1 MIRLSGSIL
10 VALLLACAPSSRA
23 QSGAVN
29 SAADGDLPPPGY
41 GTLSQNDVSFRLV
54 VDDVEMR
61 FLPLDERLLRLLARD
76 AYASFHQL
84 VSSNQMKIDSLSA
97 ASGVGSPGLVL
108 ITFFGLRRDARFD
121 PQDVAVLIRNRL
133 FRPLG
138 IVPLT
143 ASFSSR
149 QLDARAQASAIYLF
163 EERIPVFEPFTV
175 SYGAATSEAWQNLLQ
190 RLQREQARVAGR
202 ARRDPKDSVGGP

>member
-1 MIRLSGSIL
+1 MIRLSGSVV

-23 QSGAVN
+23 QSGAAN
-29 SAADGDLPPPGY
+29 PGADGDLPPAGY
-41 GTLSQNDVSFRLV
+41 GTLSQDDVSLRLL

-61 FLPLDERLLRLLARD
+61 FLPLDERLLRLLAVD
-76 AYASFHQL
+76 AYTSLHRL
-84 VSSNQMKIDSLSA
+84 VTSNQPTIDSLSA

-121 PQDVAVLIRNRL
+121 PQDVAVIIRNRL

-138 IVPLT
+138 IVPFT

-149 QLDARAQASAIYLF
+149 QLDVRGQATAIYLF
-163 EERIPVFEPFTV
+163 EARIPVFEPFTV
-175 SYGAATSEAWQNLLQ
+175 SYGAKSSDAWQSLLQ

-202 ARRDPKDSVGGP
+202 ARRETKDTVARP